1 MSKFV
6 LVRFLW
12 LVKNCHIWVQDG
24 YLLLLLPVPVLPTT
38 LVHHISATIG
48 PTASKFGMLLPYG
61 LNYDY
66 IFWIFE
72 FPIFWCFFGFSEKH
86 LVFYSESYKVH
97 RISATIGPTVSKFG
111 VQLPYGLIY
120 DYIFW
125 IFEFPIFWCFFRIF
139 GKRLSFYSE
148 SYKVHRISATIR
160 STVSKF
166 AMQLPYGLIYDYI
179 FWILE
184 FRIFWCFFGFS
195 EKT

>member
-1 MSKFV
+1 
-6 LVRFLW
+6 
-12 LVKNCHIWVQDG
+12 
-24 YLLLLLPVPVLPTT
+24 
-38 LVHHISATIG
+38 
-48 PTASKFGMLLPYG
+48 MLLPYG
-61 LNYDY
+61 LN
-66 IFWIFE
+66 
-72 FPIFWCFFGFSEKH
+72 
-86 LVFYSESYKVH
+86 
-97 RISATIGPTVSKFG
+97 
-111 VQLPYGLIY
+111 Y

-195 EKT
+195 EKDLVFYRESYKVHRISTTIGSAVSKFGMQLPIGLIYDCIFWFFEFPIFG